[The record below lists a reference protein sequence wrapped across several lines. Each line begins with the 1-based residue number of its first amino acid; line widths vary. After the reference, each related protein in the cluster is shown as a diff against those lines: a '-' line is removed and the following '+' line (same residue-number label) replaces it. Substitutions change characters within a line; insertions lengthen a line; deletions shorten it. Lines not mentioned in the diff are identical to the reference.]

1 MVDEEWS
8 CGLITE
14 TQKASGAERV
24 FSECKRRGVTLFI
37 EDGRIAYKPKARMT
51 KGLLYNIKQGKEE
64 LLRLLQ
70 GDTLDNA
77 LQPDSGVEEAP
88 PPDIRVPDVGDM
100 IPAPVI
106 DLFGRRVKSE
116 EKSYIEAEVY
126 ELLLE
131 MSRQG
136 VSLRCSRQTEDR
148 LVASPGNALSS
159 ELIEGIKE
167 HKTQII
173 QAMQDHELL
182 KSGVVQCERQAFELA
197 REEFKGAS

>member
-1 MVDEEWS
+1 MKNKIDLSMEALVRRQDEANEGIPS
-8 CGLITE
+8 THN
-14 TQKASGAERV
+14 TSPAGADE
-24 FSECKRRGVTLFI
+24 F
-37 EDGRIAYKPKARMT
+37 
-51 KGLLYNIKQGKEE
+51 EE
-64 LLRLLQ
+64 VLPL
-70 GDTLDNA
+70 
-77 LQPDSGVEEAP
+77 
-88 PPDIRVPDVGDM
+88 DIRVPDVGDM

-148 LVASPGNALSS
+148 LVASPRNALSA